1 MDYFEIFPADEF
13 QAEQLDA
20 YFSAN
25 AENGVSKLDIIH
37 LFGKDKLED
46 IQKRLSKATGLAFI
60 TVDFKGDP
68 ITEATSFSRFCR
80 EVRNNPVAFERCK
93 SSDAFGSIQAAVTKK
108 DKCIFLSMRSAGG
121 GHSYYRKRTLSW
133 RLYRGADPL

>member
-37 LFGKDKLED
+37 LLEKINWRIFRSGFLRPQD
-46 IQKRLSKATGLAFI
+46 WHLS
-60 TVDFKGDP
+60 
-68 ITEATSFSRFCR
+68 R
-80 EVRNNPVAFERCK
+80 
-93 SSDAFGSIQAAVTKK
+93 
-108 DKCIFLSMRSAGG
+108 
-121 GHSYYRKRTLSW
+121 
-133 RLYRGADPL
+133 

>member
-25 AENGVSKLDIIH
+25 AENWVSKLDIIH

-60 TVDFKGDP
+60 TVDFKGEP
-68 ITEATSFSRFCR
+68 ITEATSFSRFCGKCGITR
-80 EVRNNPVAFERCK
+80 LPLN
-93 SSDAFGSIQAAVTKK
+93 AVSPQMP
-108 DKCIFLSMRSAGG
+108 LVP
-121 GHSYYRKRTLSW
+121 YR
-133 RLYRGADPL
+133 RL

>member
-60 TVDFKGDP
+60 TVDFKGEP

-80 EVRNNPVAFERCK
+80 EVRNNPVAFERC
-93 SSDAFGSIQAAVTKK
+93 SPQMPLVP
-108 DKCIFLSMRSAGG
+108 
-121 GHSYYRKRTLSW
+121 YR
-133 RLYRGADPL
+133 RL